1 MQASPGM
8 DPEAIEVV
16 YRVRAAAP
24 DLASRVEALL
34 LEQTVELP
42 RSALRTAFVREHL
55 VGRVVGME
63 EVGAG
68 DFRVTLAQ
76 PAIAAAD
83 DPAQLL
89 NVLFG
94 NCSLQPEIELED
106 LRLPAPLVARLGGP
120 RFGIAGIRRLT
131 GVHGRALTASV
142 LKPVG
147 LTVAE
152 AASLCRTLALSGL
165 DIIKDDHGLADHSF
179 CPFAE
184 RVKACLA
191 ATAEAAKA
199 TGRRTAYVP
208 NLIGPPGTVMHQAWR
223 AKQLGAQAVMIS
235 PMLLGLPF
243 LNEIVGE
250 IGMPVFAHPAF
261 GGSLR
266 IAPPALL
273 GKLFP
278 LYGADAVIYPN
289 FGGRFSYGRD
299 VCAGIAG
306 ALRAPGP
313 GVAPAFPVPA
323 GGMKLEAMASV
334 LEFYGA
340 DTVVLLGA
348 SLLDSPDDEALLS
361 RSRAFV
367 AAVHAF
373 PYKR

>member
-1 MQASPGM
+1 M
-8 DPEAIEVV
+8 DPDTIEVV
-16 YRVRAAAP
+16 YRVRSAASA
-24 DLASRVEALL
+24 LAARVEALL

-42 RSALRTAFVREHL
+42 RSALRTAFVRERL
-55 VGRVVGME
+55 VGRVAGMD
-63 EVGAG
+63 EVGPG
-68 DFRVTLAQ
+68 EFRVTLAQ

-94 NCSLQPEIELED
+94 NCSLQADVELVD
-106 LRLPAPLVARLGGP
+106 LRLPPSLVARLGGP

-131 GVHGRALTASV
+131 GVQGRALAASV

-147 LTVAE
+147 LTVPE

-165 DIIKDDHGLADHSF
+165 DIIKDDHGLADHAF

-184 RVKACLA
+184 RVKACLS
-191 ATAEAAKA
+191 ATAEAAKV
-199 TGRRTAYVP
+199 TGRRATYVP

-243 LNEIVGE
+243 LSEIAGE
-250 IGMPVFAHPAF
+250 IAMPVFAHPAF

-289 FGGRFSYGRD
+289 FGGRFSYSRD
-299 VCAGIAG
+299 ECAGIAG
-306 ALRAPGP
+306 ALRAPGTAA
-313 GVAPAFPVPA
+313 APAFPVPA
-323 GGMKLEAMASV
+323 GGMRVEDMAPV

-340 DTVVLLGA
+340 DTVLLVGG
-348 SLLDSPDDEALLS
+348 SLLDSPGEEALLS
-361 RSRAFV
+361 RSREFV

-373 PYKR
+373 PYSR

>member
-1 MQASPGM
+1 M
-8 DPEAIEVV
+8 DQEAIEVV

-24 DLASRVEALL
+24 AIAARVEALL

-42 RSALRTAFVREHL
+42 RSALRTAFVRDHL
-55 VGRVVGME
+55 VGRVAGME
-63 EVGAG
+63 ELGPG
-68 DFRVTLAQ
+68 EFRVTLAQ

-94 NCSLQPEIELED
+94 NCSLQPDVELED
-106 LRLPAPLVARLGGP
+106 LRLPPPLVARLGGP
-120 RFGIAGIRRLT
+120 RFGIEGMRRLT
-131 GVHGRALTASV
+131 GVHGRALSASV

-147 LTVAE
+147 LTVGE
-152 AASLCRTLALSGL
+152 AATLCRTLALSGL
-165 DIIKDDHGLADHSF
+165 DIIKDDHGLADHAF

-184 RVKACLA
+184 RVEACLA

-199 TGRRTAYVP
+199 TGRRAIYAP

-243 LNEIVGE
+243 LNEIAGE
-250 IGMPVFAHPAF
+250 IGMPILAHPAF

-266 IAPPALL
+266 IAPPTLL

-289 FGGRFSYGRD
+289 FGGRFSYSRD
-299 VCAGIAG
+299 ACAGIAR
-306 ALRAPGP
+306 ALRAPG
-313 GVAPAFPVPA
+313 GAVAPAFPVPA
-323 GGMKLEAMASV
+323 GGMRLEAMASA

-340 DTVVLLGA
+340 DTVLLLGA
-348 SLLDSPDDEALLS
+348 SLLDSPGEEALLS
-361 RSRAFV
+361 RSREFV
-367 AAVHAF
+367 DAVHAF
-373 PYKR
+373 PYAR